1 MILKSVETKLSLL
14 RRLGLCESETM
25 SKANETMSEC
35 SRTERCT
42 KSLNERTTCESSEA
56 LGKIISSPNKFMAS
70 ESSSKDQHC
79 NPVTRH
85 GKRPLQETEERL
97 SRKKQHHCEWSEA
110 SHRKFVADIFEI
122 GMMHASPT
130 LIQQYM
136 LSNVEGLT
144 SEKIK
149 SHLQK
154 FRNKQEK
161 SKEEFMSLYD
171 EIYAKLKMHYK
182 KSCEDCANRSDDHG
196 GNAFVSLPC
205 LSDKEME
212 TPFGAS
218 LQLLKGLY
226 YSVQAE
232 LSRNSEDSS

>member
-1 MILKSVETKLSLL
+1 MGNSPEAV
-14 RRLGLCESETM
+14 LG
-25 SKANETMSEC
+25 NE
-35 SRTERCT
+35 
-42 KSLNERTTCESSEA
+42 
-56 LGKIISSPNKFMAS
+56 ISSPNKLVAS
-70 ESSSKDQHC
+70 PDSSSMDQHI
-79 NPVTRH
+79 PVTMH
-85 GKRPLQETEERL
+85 GKRPLKETERF

-110 SHRKFVADIFEI
+110 SHRKFVAEIFEV
-122 GMMHASPT
+122 GMLHASPT

-171 EIYAKLKMHYK
+171 EIYTKLKMHYI
-182 KSCEDCANRSDDHG
+182 KSCEDCANSSDDQQG
-196 GNAFVSLPC
+196 RNTSVCLPC
-205 LSDKEME
+205 LSDKEIE

-218 LQLLKGLY
+218 LELLKGLY
-226 YSVQAE
+226 YSFQAE
-232 LSRNSEDSS
+232 LSRHSENSS